1 MIRHEAIADRLLW
14 QVEEVLG
21 FGPGDASLF
30 KAPLS
35 FDISV
40 NEILL
45 PLVSGG
51 YVVVAEPGGERDPQ
65 YLLDLIAREQV
76 TFVYL
81 VSSML
86 DVLLDLADGHQ
97 PAVRAEARLV
107 RRRGADAGSCSTGSG
122 PS

>member
-1 MIRHEAIADRLLW
+1 MIRHEAIGERLIW
-14 QVEEVLG
+14 QVEEILG
-21 FGPGDASLF
+21 FGPEDASLF

-65 YLLDLIAREQV
+65 YLLDLIADRE
-76 TFVYL
+76 
-81 VSSML
+81 
-86 DVLLDLADGHQ
+86 GHLRL
-97 PAVRAEARLV
+97 PGVVDARRAARARL
-107 RRRGADAGSCSTGSG
+107 GAPACWPACGTCGAAARC
-122 PS
+122 